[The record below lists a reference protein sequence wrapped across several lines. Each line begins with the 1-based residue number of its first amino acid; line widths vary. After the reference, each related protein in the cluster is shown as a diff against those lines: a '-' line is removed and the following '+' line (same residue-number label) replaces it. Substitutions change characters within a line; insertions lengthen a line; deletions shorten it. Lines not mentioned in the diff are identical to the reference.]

1 MDCIIFIVHG
11 AVQSRARLSDSR
23 LVGAVASLSRLLSG
37 GPGLPSS
44 VRPATF
50 SAGEGW
56 GVRHGRAW
64 VPPAPLL
71 RALELP
77 PCKAPTRLPDLCTG
91 AQHPSL

>member
-11 AVQSRARLSDSR
+11 AAQSRARLSDSR

-44 VRPATF
+44 VRPAAF

-56 GVRHGRAW
+56 GGEAW
-64 VPPAPLL
+64 EGVGSAGPPAQGPGVAPLQGTH
-71 RALELP
+71 P
-77 PCKAPTRLPDLCTG
+77 AP
-91 AQHPSL
+91 